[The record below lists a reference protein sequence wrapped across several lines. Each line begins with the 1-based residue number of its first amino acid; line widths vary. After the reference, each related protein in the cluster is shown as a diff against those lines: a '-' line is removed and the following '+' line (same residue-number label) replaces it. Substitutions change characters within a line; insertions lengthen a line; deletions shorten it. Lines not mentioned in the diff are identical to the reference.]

1 MSYLQKGRKSQALM
15 IITALETT
23 NLNDL
28 IVMDKNYL
36 DRVTL
41 RKKVIAEYPSTVVG
55 HLPGTQAA
63 VKELYEL
70 FTKTLLPVRWP
81 SMFKSADG
89 QVQNLVTGDIIPS
102 NCPESVFEALGHI
115 GRNLDE
121 DFLILLPSDDGD
133 GHTLKA
139 FVACFPSG
147 FDTSKKMGLKLRD
160 IHTPVPRYKEK
171 LQTSMD
177 RYFAKLEVGKFAR
190 RVNVGSSDLLD
201 TSMWRFTDRS
211 SGVS

>member
-1 MSYLQKGRKSQALM
+1 
-15 IITALETT
+15 LETT
-23 NLNDL
+23 DLNNL

-36 DRVTL
+36 DRVNL
-41 RKKVIAEYPSTVVG
+41 RKRLIAEHPSTVVG
-55 HLPGTQAA
+55 HLPGTQVA

-70 FTKTLLPVRWP
+70 LTKTLLPVRWP
-81 SMFKSADG
+81 SMFESSDG
-89 QVQNLVTGDIIPS
+89 EVRNLVTGDIIPS
-102 NCPESVFEALGHI
+102 NCPESALEALSHI

-139 FVACFPSG
+139 FVTCFPSG

-160 IHTPVPRYKEK
+160 IHIPVPRYKEK

-177 RYFAKLEVGKFAR
+177 RYFSKLEVGKFAR
-190 RVNVGSSDLLD
+190 RVNVCASFYPRLSLIALTVVVECHDE
-201 TSMWRFTDRS
+201 
-211 SGVS
+211 